1 MSISTDVTHIMI
13 VDDHPLF
20 RKGLAQLLN
29 DQDDFD
35 VAFEASSGDEAL
47 ALLTNNEP
55 DLIILDLNMRG
66 RDGLSTLQMMRDRE
80 ITSRILMLTVSDAQT
95 DVLSCL
101 RAGADGYLLKDLD
114 PQELLNQIRESAN
127 GSVVVDPRLASAL
140 AGALRERTHSQTGM
154 ASLTDREQQIL
165 KLIASGMSNK
175 MIARHFDI
183 VESTVKVHVKHLLKK
198 LGLRSR
204 VEAAIW
210 AIENNLK

>member
-1 MSISTDVTHIMI
+1 
-13 VDDHPLF
+13 
-20 RKGLAQLLN
+20 
-29 DQDDFD
+29 
-35 VAFEASSGDEAL
+35 
-47 ALLTNNEP
+47 
-55 DLIILDLNMRG
+55 LNMRG
-66 RDGLSTLQMMRDRE
+66 RDGLSTLQMMRERD
-80 ITSRILMLTVSDAQT
+80 INSRILMLTVSDAQN

-114 PQELLNQIRESAN
+114 PQELLKQIRESAN

-140 AGALRERTHSQTGM
+140 ANAVRERTNPQTGIS
-154 ASLTDREQQIL
+154 SLTDREQQIL
-165 KLIASGMSNK
+165 KLIANGMSNK

>member
-1 MSISTDVTHIMI
+1 MNNSSDVTNIMI

-29 DQDDFD
+29 DQPDFN
-35 VAFEASSGDEAL
+35 VALEASGGDEAL
-47 ALLTNNEP
+47 ALLVDNEP

-66 RDGLSTLQMMRDRE
+66 RDGLSTLQMIRERD
-80 ITSRILMLTVSDAQT
+80 ITCRILMLTVSDAQN
-95 DVLSCL
+95 DILSCL

-114 PQELLNQIRESAN
+114 PQELLAQIRESAN

-140 AGALRERTHSQTGM
+140 ANAVRERAAPQTGLTT
-154 ASLTDREQQIL
+154 LTDREQQIL
-165 KLIASGMSNK
+165 KLIANGLSNK

>member
-1 MSISTDVTHIMI
+1 MSQSNDVTKIMI

-29 DQDDFD
+29 EQDDFE
-35 VAFEASSGDEAL
+35 VILEASDGNEAL
-47 ALLTNNEP
+47 ALLAQHEP

-66 RDGLSTLQMMRDRE
+66 RDGLSTLQLIRE
-80 ITSRILMLTVSDAQT
+80 NDVTSRILMLTVSDAQN
-95 DVLSCL
+95 DLLACL
-101 RAGADGYLLKDLD
+101 RAGADGYLLKDLE
-114 PQELLNQIRESAN
+114 PAELLNQIRQSAN
-127 GSVVVDPRLASAL
+127 GSVVVDPRLAGIL
-140 AGALRERTHSQTGM
+140 ANALRERTQMQSGM
-154 ASLTDREQQIL
+154 ASLTEREQQIL
-165 KLIASGMSNK
+165 KLIAGGMSNK

>member
-1 MSISTDVTHIMI
+1 MNTIQDITKIMI

-29 DQDDFD
+29 DQADFE
-35 VAFEASSGDEAL
+35 VMLEASGGDEAL
-47 ALLTNNEP
+47 DLLIDNEP

-66 RDGLSTLQMMRDRE
+66 RDGLSTLQMMRERE
-80 ITSRILMLTVSDAQT
+80 ITSRILMLTVSDAQN

-114 PQELLNQIRESAN
+114 PQELLKQIRESAN

-140 AGALRERTHSQTGM
+140 ANAVRERTNPQTGV
-154 ASLTDREQQIL
+154 ASLTDREQQIV
-165 KLIASGMSNK
+165 KLIANGMSNK

>member
-1 MSISTDVTHIMI
+1 MNTTTDVTKIMI

-29 DQDDFD
+29 DQADFE
-35 VAFEASSGDEAL
+35 VMLEASSGDEAL
-47 ALLTNNEP
+47 SLLTENEP

-80 ITSRILMLTVSDAQT
+80 ITSRILMLTVSDAQN

-114 PQELLNQIRESAN
+114 PQELLTQIRESAN
-127 GSVVVDPRLASAL
+127 GSVVVDSRLASAL
-140 AGALRERTHSQTGM
+140 ANAVRERTTSKTGM
-154 ASLTDREQQIL
+154 ASLTDREQQIV
-165 KLIASGMSNK
+165 KLIANGMSNK

>member
-1 MSISTDVTHIMI
+1 MNTTPDVTKIMI

-29 DQDDFD
+29 DQTDFEV
-35 VAFEASSGDEAL
+35 VAEASGGDEAL
-47 ALLTNNEP
+47 ALLTDNEP

-66 RDGLSTLQMMRDRE
+66 RDGLSTLQMMRERD
-80 ITSRILMLTVSDAQT
+80 ITSRILMLTVSDAQN

-114 PQELLNQIRESAN
+114 PQELLKQIRESAN
-127 GSVVVDPRLASAL
+127 GSVVVDSRLASAL
-140 AGALRERTHSQTGM
+140 ANAVRERTNPQTGM
-154 ASLTDREQQIL
+154 SSLTDREQQIL
-165 KLIASGMSNK
+165 KLIANGMSNK

>member
-1 MSISTDVTHIMI
+1 MSTINDTTKIMI

-29 DQDDFD
+29 DQTDFE
-35 VAFEASSGDEAL
+35 VVLEASSGDEAL
-47 ALLTNNEP
+47 NLLTDNEP

-66 RDGLSTLQMMRDRE
+66 RDGLSTLQMMRERE
-80 ITSRILMLTVSDAQT
+80 ITSRILMLTVSDAQN

-101 RAGADGYLLKDLD
+101 RAGADGYLLKDLE

-127 GSVVVDPRLASAL
+127 GSVVVDSRLASAL
-140 AGALRERTHSQTGM
+140 ANAVRERTTSKTGI
-154 ASLTDREQQIL
+154 ASLTDREQQIV
-165 KLIASGMSNK
+165 KLIAGGMSNK
-175 MIARHFDI
+175 MIARHFNI